1 MKGMESPLK
10 ARNLC
15 DLFLNQADRFG
26 DRVFL
31 KVKFKASQGS
41 RDFQTLTFREAAHE
55 ARELAAGLICLGLKA
70 GDRVAIFSPNRP
82 HWVIADQAIQ
92 MSGGIGVPLYP
103 TQTPRQVAARIR
115 DCQARFALT
124 GSVDHLRIMNAV
136 AKDVPQLTRIVSL
149 DNLPERSDG
158 RMISCGEVQEM
169 GRDLTDPA
177 ELDRRIRGIR
187 EIDPISIVYTPGT
200 CGEPKGVVLTQANL
214 LANLHQV
221 LKTPFFSLVSK
232 RGLSLSNLCHL
243 PLGQVS
249 GRLFDYYLPLALGG
263 EINFAESLASL
274 PEDIM
279 GIRPQ
284 VINSIPDF
292 FAQIFEILQ
301 IEIEVLDAGTR
312 AELDKARSTLTEFGK
327 ALEAGRP
334 LPLGLARDYPRAFRF
349 VQEKIRSRLGL
360 DRWVLGVCM
369 GGKLD
374 REVETFLRSL
384 GILVAESY
392 SLTETGAA
400 LTGNFLD
407 FKNRER
413 PGFRGPAL
421 ITSLFHH
428 LVERPAEG
436 LVPFGS
442 GLNLFELLADNYLL
456 LPQVEMRAGSAGR
469 PLPGTEIRIA
479 GDGEIQARGHQV
491 FNPRYGYWARAENAQ
506 GFFTPDGWFR
516 TGDLGEMDAEG
527 YLQVSGRR
535 EEIFATSGGK
545 KIAPVPIEQALRHGA
560 FISEAVLVGGN
571 RRFVSALIVPD
582 FHQLKRWADDH
593 DIEFGRPEEVAG
605 SDWARDLIREQV
617 ESHNRE
623 LPGFEKIKKFQLLPH
638 PFSEV
643 GGEMTPTLKLKRRFI
658 AEKYRELIEEMYK
671 E

>member
-1 MKGMESPLK
+1 MKGMESFLK

-15 DLFLNQADRFG
+15 DLFLAQAERFG
-26 DRVFL
+26 DQVFL
-31 KVKFKASQGS
+31 RVKFKASQGS
-41 RDFQTLTFREAAHE
+41 RDFQTFSFREAAHE

-82 HWVIADQAIQ
+82 HWIIADQAIQ
-92 MSGGIGVPLYP
+92 MSGGIGVPLFP
-103 TQTPRQVAARIR
+103 THTPRQVAARLR
-115 DCQARFALT
+115 DCQARFALA
-124 GSVDHLRIMNAV
+124 GSSDHLRILMGM
-136 AKDVPQLTRIVSL
+136 AKDLPQLTRIVSL
-149 DNLPERSDG
+149 DPLKEKSDG
-158 RMISCGEVQEM
+158 RVISCGEVQEM

-177 ELDRRIRGIR
+177 ELERRIRGIR
-187 EIDPISIVYTPGT
+187 EIDPVSVVYTPGT

-214 LANLHQV
+214 LANLFQV
-221 LKTPFFSLVSK
+221 LRTPFFSLVSK

-274 PEDIM
+274 PQDIM

-284 VINSIPDF
+284 IINSIPDF
-292 FAQIFEILQ
+292 FEQIFEILQ
-301 IEIEVLDAGTR
+301 IEIEVLDPGTR
-312 AELDKARSTLTEFGK
+312 TELEKARSTLTEFGK
-327 ALEAGRP
+327 ALETGRP
-334 LPLGLARDYPRAFRF
+334 LPLGLLRDYPRAFRF

-360 DRWVLGVCM
+360 DRWVLGVCT

-392 SLTETGAA
+392 GLTEAGAA
-400 LTGNFLD
+400 LAGNFLD

-413 PGFRGPAL
+413 PGFLGSAL
-421 ITSLFHH
+421 IASLFHH

-436 LVPFGS
+436 RVPFGS

-456 LPQVEMRAGSAGR
+456 LSQVEMRAGTSGR
-469 PLPGTEIRIA
+469 PLPETEIRIA

-491 FNPRYGYWARAENAQ
+491 FNPRYGYWARTETAQ
-506 GFFTPDGWFR
+506 SFFTPDGWFR

-527 YLQVSGRR
+527 YLQVTGRR
-535 EEIFATSGGK
+535 EDLFVTSGGR
-545 KIAPVPIEQALRHGA
+545 KISPFPIEQALRHGS
-560 FISEAVLVGGN
+560 FISQAVLLGEN

-593 DIEFGRPEEVAG
+593 GIEFDRTEEVVR
-605 SDWARDLIREQV
+605 SDWVRNLVREQV
-617 ESHNRE
+617 ESRNRE
-623 LPGFEKIKKFQLLPH
+623 LAGFEKIKKFQLLSQ

-658 AEKYRELIEEMYK
+658 AEKYQDLIEEMYK

>member
-15 DLFLNQADRFG
+15 DLFLSQADRFG
-26 DRVFL
+26 DRIFL

-82 HWVIADQAIQ
+82 HWIIADQAIQ

-103 TQTPRQVAARIR
+103 TQTPRQVAARLR
-115 DCQARFALT
+115 DCQARFALA
-124 GSVDHLRIMNAV
+124 GSIDHLRILTAV

-149 DNLPERSDG
+149 DSLPERSDG

-177 ELDRRIRGIR
+177 ELERRIRGIR
-187 EIDPISIVYTPGT
+187 EIDPISVVFTPGT
-200 CGEPKGVVLTQANL
+200 CGESKGVVLTQANL
-214 LANLHQV
+214 LANLYQV
-221 LKTPFFSLVSK
+221 LKTPFFSLIGK

-243 PLGQVS
+243 PLSQVS

-292 FAQIFEILQ
+292 FEQIYEILQ

-312 AELDKARSTLTEFGK
+312 TELEKAQSTLTEFGK
-327 ALEAGRP
+327 ALETGRH

-360 DRWVLGVCM
+360 DRWVLGVCT

-374 REVETFLRSL
+374 REVESFLRSL

-392 SLTETGAA
+392 GLTEAGAA

-407 FKNRER
+407 FKNREH
-413 PGFRGPAL
+413 PGVWGPVLLA
-421 ITSLFHH
+421 SLFHH

-436 LVPFGS
+436 RVPFGS
-442 GLNLFELLADNYLL
+442 GLNLFELLADNYFLL
-456 LPQVEMRAGSAGR
+456 SQVEMRTGTSGR
-469 PLPGTEIRIA
+469 SLPGTEIRIA

-491 FNPRYGYWARAENAQ
+491 FNPRYGYWARPENAQ
-506 GFFTPDGWFR
+506 GFFTTDGWFR

-527 YLQVSGRR
+527 YLKVAGRR

-560 FISEAVLVGGN
+560 FISQAVMVGEN

-582 FHQLKRWADDH
+582 FQQLKRWADDH
-593 DIEFGRPEEVAG
+593 NVGFGRPEEVAG

-617 ESHNRE
+617 ESRNRE
-623 LPGFEKIKKFQLLPH
+623 LAGFEKIKKFQLLSH

-658 AEKYRELIEEMYK
+658 AEKYRDQIEEMYK